1 MRQLFNHPY
10 IDAYKTSIEVSLV
23 TAVIGGVAGLFIA
36 YAAIREGTPR
46 WVRSALTTFSGV
58 AANFGGIPLAFAF
71 ISTLGPLGII
81 TVFARNHGWDPTQH
95 GLSLFSKTGVELAY
109 LYFQLPL
116 MILVIAPAI
125 DGLRKEWR
133 EASSNLGG
141 SQLQFWRY
149 VGIPV
154 LMPSLLGAIIL
165 LFGNAFAAYATAYSL
180 TSGHGQ
186 PRPDSDRRVLQRQ
199 RAQQPAP
206 RTSDGV
212 RDVRRA
218 GADDGHLHP
227 AAAARGEV
235 GEVKL
240 RRRMA
245 PSAYFWLLLGSLYFF
260 VPLIATMLFSLKSN
274 QTGKCCT
281 AANYSWV
288 IHNGDFW
295 HALKVSAILAVE
307 TIVISLIL
315 FVPTIYWVHLKVP
328 KLRPV
333 IAFLA
338 LIPFVVP
345 PIVMVVGLLRVFKG
359 TPDWFYAKPWGF
371 LAAAYVILAFP
382 YMFFSLDAGFRAID
396 VHTLTE
402 ASQNLGAR
410 WTTTLLRVILPNIR
424 AAALA
429 GSFLT
434 LAIVMGE
441 FTIANLSA
449 FHTFPIFIQNVQE
462 TQGFPAASLT
472 LLSFAITWAAMLSLL
487 LVGRKRGVRGAVI
500 AGAR

>member
-1 MRQLFNHPY
+1 M
-10 IDAYKTSIEVSLV
+10 K
-23 TAVIGGVAGLFIA
+23 
-36 YAAIREGTPR
+36 
-46 WVRSALTTFSGV
+46 
-58 AANFGGIPLAFAF
+58 
-71 ISTLGPLGII
+71 
-81 TVFARNHGWDPTQH
+81 
-95 GLSLFSKTGVELAY
+95 
-109 LYFQLPL
+109 
-116 MILVIAPAI
+116 
-125 DGLRKEWR
+125 
-133 EASSNLGG
+133 
-141 SQLQFWRY
+141 
-149 VGIPV
+149 
-154 LMPSLLGAIIL
+154 
-165 LFGNAFAAYATAYSL
+165 
-180 TSGHGQ
+180 
-186 PRPDSDRRVLQRQ
+186 
-199 RAQQPAP
+199 QQ
-206 RTSDGV
+206 
-212 RDVRRA
+212 
-218 GADDGHLHP
+218 
-227 AAAARGEV
+227 
-235 GEVKL
+235 
-240 RRRMA
+240 RRMA
-245 PSAYFWLLLGSLYFF
+245 PSAYLWLLLGSLYFF

-307 TIVISLIL
+307 TIVISLLL
-315 FVPTIYWVHLKVP
+315 FVPTIYWVHLKLP

-359 TPDWFYAKPWGF
+359 TPDWFYAKQWGF

-410 WTTTLLRVILPNIR
+410 WTTTLFKVILPNIR

-487 LVGRKRGVRGAVI
+487 LVGRKRGAGGAVI